1 MKVYTYSQARQNLS
15 KLLDEAKNEG
25 EVRIKR
31 RDGKTY
37 TLKPIQENK
46 SPLDVEGVESDFTIE
61 ELNSIV
67 REGRERYRG

>member
-37 TLKPIQENK
+37 ILKPLQENI
-46 SPLDVEGVESDFTIE
+46 SPLDIEGIDSDFTKE
-61 ELNSIV
+61 ELNAIV
-67 REGRERYRG
+67 REGRERYNR

>member
-37 TLKPIQENK
+37 ILKPLQENT
-46 SPLDVEGVESDFTIE
+46 SPLDVEGIESDFTIQ

-67 REGRERYRG
+67 REGRERYNG

>member
-15 KLLDEAKNEG
+15 KLLDEAKNDG

-37 TLKPIQENK
+37 ILKPLQENT
-46 SPLDVEGVESDFTIE
+46 SPLDVEGIESDFTIQ

-67 REGRERYRG
+67 REGRERYND